1 MALIEQIKHVALQ
14 SHAAHKSVECTFD
27 VVTDAHGVKFLQL
40 DTYGSK
46 ERKIPGK
53 KSQSLKFAPAAMAEL
68 KAIIRD
74 FGL

>member
-14 SHAAHKSVECTFD
+14 SQAAHKNVECTFD
-27 VVTDAHGVKFLQL
+27 VVTNAKGTKFLQL

-53 KSQSLKFAPAAMAEL
+53 KSQSLRFSPAAVAEL
-68 KAIIRD
+68 KVIIRD